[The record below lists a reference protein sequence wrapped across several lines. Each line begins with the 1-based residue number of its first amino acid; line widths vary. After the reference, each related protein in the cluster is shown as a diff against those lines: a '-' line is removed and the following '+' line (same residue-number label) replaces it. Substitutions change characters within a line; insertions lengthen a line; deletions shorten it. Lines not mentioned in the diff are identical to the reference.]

1 MKNPNGYGSIFKLS
15 GNRRNPFAV
24 RITTGW
30 DDNGK
35 QVYEYL
41 GYFPSRQ
48 KAMMALAEYNSNPY
62 DLSSGK
68 ITFKEIYERFK
79 KERFPK
85 ISDSN
90 QSGYRMAFNRS
101 ESLHN
106 LRFIEIRKAHMQ
118 AVIDNC
124 DKSHGTKRKIKVLFN
139 QLFKYAMEND
149 LTHKDYS
156 RFVELPRDNTKS
168 TRKPFSMD
176 EINILW
182 ENVDRLVD
190 VDSVLI
196 MIYTGLRPGELV
208 EVENKKIQL
217 DKRFFRAGFK
227 TDAGTNRVIP
237 IHKDIHSLIEKR
249 LDSGT
254 EYLISTYE
262 GTPMS
267 YYTFYH
273 ERWKQVMEQLEMD
286 HRPHDCRHTFATLM
300 DNAGANKLSIKRIMG
315 HAGKDITDKVYTHKD
330 IEQLLIAIDM
340 LE

>member
-35 QVYEYL
+35 QTYEYL

-48 KAMMALAEYNSNPY
+48 KAMMALADYNSTPY
-62 DLSSGK
+62 DLSSRK
-68 ITFKEIYERFK
+68 ITFEEMYNRFTE
-79 KERFPK
+79 ERFPK
-85 ISDSN
+85 MSKSS

-106 LRFIEIRKAHMQ
+106 LKFIEIRKAHMQ
-118 AVIDNC
+118 SVIDNC
-124 DKSHGTKRKIKVLFN
+124 DKSHGTKRKIKILFN
-139 QLFKYAMEND
+139 QLYKHAMEND

-156 RFVELPRDNTKS
+156 RFVELPRNNDKS
-168 TRKPFSMD
+168 SRKPFTNN
-176 EINILW
+176 EINVLW
-182 ENVDRLVD
+182 ENVDRLSD

-208 EVENKKIQL
+208 EVKNKKIQL
-217 DKRFFRAGFK
+217 NERVFRAGFK

-237 IHKDIHSLIEKR
+237 IHKRIHSLIENR
-249 LDSGT
+249 MSL
-254 EYLISTYE
+254 ENECLISTYE
-262 GTPMS
+262 GNQMS
-267 YYTFYH
+267 YYTYYH
-273 ERWKQVMEQLEMD
+273 ERWKQLMEQLEMN